1 MSRINNSFHLT
12 GHLGAD
18 PETRYLPTSGEPVVR
33 LSLAVNHV
41 YRRKETGEKVERT
54 DWFDLTV
61 YFRGLVEVAQQ
72 YVRKGSQIQV
82 RGHLRKRVWESK
94 DRKDDSGT
102 PMKESRIEF
111 VVTELMLLARPKAGA
126 DDESPADSSYAAGE
140 GSDAVEDD
148 AELPF

>member
-1 MSRINNSFHLT
+1 MSRINNSFRLT

-33 LSLAVNHV
+33 LSLAVNHA
-41 YRRKETGEKVERT
+41 YRHKDTGEKVERT

-61 YFRGLVEVAQQ
+61 YFRGLVDVAQQ

-82 RGHLRKRVWESK
+82 RGHLRKRVWDSK
-94 DRKDDSGT
+94 DRKDDSGA
-102 PMKESRIEF
+102 PLKESRIEF
-111 VVTELMLLARPKAGA
+111 VVTEIMLLARPKAGT
-126 DDESPADSSYAAGE
+126 DDESASDSSYTAGE
-140 GSDAVEDD
+140 DSDPIEDE